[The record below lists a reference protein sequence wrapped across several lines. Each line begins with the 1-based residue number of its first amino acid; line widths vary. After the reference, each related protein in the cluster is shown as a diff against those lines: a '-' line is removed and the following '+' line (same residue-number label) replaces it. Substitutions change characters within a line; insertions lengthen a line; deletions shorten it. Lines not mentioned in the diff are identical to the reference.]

1 MNGWR
6 IQIRRML
13 EADIPEVQRID
24 RLCFRDAWSEAVYH
38 DLFQYETNQY
48 YIAASGNE
56 ICGFAGIS
64 VSIDT
69 ADVIKIGISPE
80 RRRQGLA
87 QALLQELLINAKA
100 KNCRQVM
107 LEVRESNHS
116 ARQLYL
122 KNHFQ
127 ELTVRRDYYKN
138 PVENAIVMS
147 RELTDISTIR
157 Q

>member
-1 MNGWR
+1 
-6 IQIRRML
+6 ML
-13 EADIPEVQRID
+13 ETDIPEVQRID
-24 RLCFRDAWSEAVYH
+24 RMCFSDAWTEAAYH
-38 DLFQYETNQY
+38 DLFRYETNQY
-48 YIAASGNE
+48 YIAAADNE

-64 VSIDT
+64 ISVDT
-69 ADVIKIGISPE
+69 ADVMKIGICPE
-80 RRRQGLA
+80 WRRQGIA
-87 QALLQELLINAKA
+87 QALLQELLVNAKI
-100 KNCRQVM
+100 KKCRQVM

-127 ELTVRRDYYKN
+127 ELAVRKDYYKN